1 MINDDIFHNWKPREV
16 AAMNRA
22 TAWLRAMQSNEWNED
37 RIKAQKDS
45 NVIKIPP
52 YKESFN
58 NKPTEG

>member
-45 NVIKIPP
+45 NIIKIPP